1 MTALPQFM
9 SREIWLR
16 HLFSSQAAQDG
27 GVVRRKIRDID
38 RFVGREVFSSKC
50 GAAALR
56 WSRTPDSSLFSAIAN
71 RSVASSERFLQRNR
85 TGAFKGSGPEFSK
98 TPVGRIAAAAYRW
111 AKERHDR
118 PS

>member
-38 RFVGREVFSSKC
+38 RFVGREVFLAEMRRRGFAVVENAGQYVIFC
-50 GAAALR
+50 
-56 WSRTPDSSLFSAIAN
+56 N
-71 RSVASSERFLQRNR
+71 RE
-85 TGAFKGSGPEFSK
+85 
-98 TPVGRIAAAAYRW
+98 PVRRVV
-111 AKERHDR
+111 
-118 PS
+118 